1 MLAQNITRK
10 ILWVD
15 DEIDALKPH
24 ILLLREKS
32 YDVTPVSNGTDAIS
46 LLKESYYDAV
56 LLDQVMPGQDGMETL
71 DQIREIDPILPVIM
85 VTQGSEDQ
93 LIDDA
98 LGKRVSDFLVKPI
111 GVAQIASTLKRVL
124 DQTNIIEA
132 QVPRNY
138 THDFNQIRASK
149 DANPDWRRWIEIY
162 LKLLEW
168 DQELNHLAQ
177 TGLEET
183 HLEQK
188 KECNA
193 LFSDYVQEN
202 YLRWLQ
208 GEDSPVLSVD
218 VVDKFVIPHLRE
230 ERQVY
235 LIVVDCLRLDHWM
248 AIEPILQSYFYIDRD
263 YYFSILPSATLYSRN
278 AIFSGL
284 FPQEIAERF
293 PQYWQ
298 EDATDETST
307 NRYERQLLQLQL
319 QRAGIKLKPGLKY
332 FKIFDTKGGN
342 EFIRQVS
349 SFDRISLSALVVNF
363 IDMLT
368 HQRSQSDILQ
378 QIAPDESAFQSL
390 TKSWFAHS
398 TLFEILKII
407 SKQDA
412 VIVLTSDHGSVLC
425 NRPSRAYGNRETST
439 SLRFKVGTNLGCDT
453 NQAIYIDDPKR
464 YRLPADNSSKNYIIA
479 KEDYYFVYP
488 NQFNEYTRQFRGG
501 FQHGGISTGELIIPV
516 VTMTPREQS

>member
-1 MLAQNITRK
+1 MQNIMHK
-10 ILWVD
+10 ILWID

-24 ILLLREKS
+24 ILFLREKS
-32 YDVTPVSNGTDAIS
+32 YEITPVSNGEDAIS
-46 LLKESYYDAV
+46 LLKESHYDAI
-56 LLDQVMPGQDGMETL
+56 LLDQVMPGQDGMTTL
-71 DQIREIDPILPVIM
+71 DRIREVAPILPVVM
-85 VTQGSEDQ
+85 VTQSSDDQ
-93 LIDDA
+93 LINEA
-98 LGKRVSDFLVKPI
+98 LGKRISDFLVKPI
-111 GVAQIASTLKRVL
+111 GGAQIASTLKRVL
-124 DQTNIIEA
+124 DQTRIIEG

-138 THDFNQIRASK
+138 TQDFNQIRITKEAGP
-149 DANPDWRRWIEIY
+149 NWWMWIEIY

-168 DQELNHLAQ
+168 DLEFDQLAQ
-177 TGLEET
+177 TGLKET

-188 KECNA
+188 KECNG
-193 LFSDYVQEN
+193 LFSNYVQEN
-202 YLRWLQ
+202 YRRWLQ

-230 ERQVY
+230 KRQVY

-248 AIEPILQSYFYIDRD
+248 AIEPLLQPYFYIDRD

-278 AIFSGL
+278 ALFSGL

-298 EDATDETST
+298 EDSEDETST
-307 NRYERQLLQLQL
+307 NRYERQLLQLQI
-319 QRAGIKLKPGLKY
+319 QRAGIKLKPGLRY
-332 FKIFDTKGGN
+332 FKIFDVRGGN

-349 SFDRISLSALVVNF
+349 SVDRVSLSALLVNF
-363 IDMLT
+363 IDILT

-398 TLFEILKII
+398 ALFEILKIVAA
-407 SKQDA
+407 QD
-412 VIVLTSDHGSVLC
+412 VTIILTSDHGSVLC
-425 NRPSRAYGNRETST
+425 NRPSRAFGNRETST
-439 SLRFKVGTNLGCDT
+439 SLRFKVGTNLGCDMD
-453 NQAIYIDDPKR
+453 QAIYIDKPKQ
-464 YRLPADNSSKNYIIA
+464 YRLPAENSSKNYIIA

-488 NQFNEYTRQFRGG
+488 NQFNEYARQFRGG

>member
-56 LLDQVMPGQDGMETL
+56 LLDQVMPGQDGMATL
-71 DQIREIDPILPVIM
+71 DRIREINPILPVIM

-149 DANPDWRRWIEIY
+149 DANPDWRKWIEIY

-168 DQELNHLAQ
+168 DRELNRLAQ

-208 GEDSPVLSVD
+208 GEDSPILSVD
-218 VVDKFVIPHLRE
+218 VVDKFVIPH
-230 ERQVY
+230 V
-235 LIVVDCLRLDHWM
+235 
-248 AIEPILQSYFYIDRD
+248 
-263 YYFSILPSATLYSRN
+263 RN
-278 AIFSGL
+278 ARCI
-284 FPQEIAERF
+284 
-293 PQYWQ
+293 
-298 EDATDETST
+298 
-307 NRYERQLLQLQL
+307 
-319 QRAGIKLKPGLKY
+319 
-332 FKIFDTKGGN
+332 
-342 EFIRQVS
+342 
-349 SFDRISLSALVVNF
+349 
-363 IDMLT
+363 
-368 HQRSQSDILQ
+368 
-378 QIAPDESAFQSL
+378 
-390 TKSWFAHS
+390 
-398 TLFEILKII
+398 
-407 SKQDA
+407 
-412 VIVLTSDHGSVLC
+412 
-425 NRPSRAYGNRETST
+425 
-439 SLRFKVGTNLGCDT
+439 
-453 NQAIYIDDPKR
+453 
-464 YRLPADNSSKNYIIA
+464 
-479 KEDYYFVYP
+479 
-488 NQFNEYTRQFRGG
+488 
-501 FQHGGISTGELIIPV
+501 
-516 VTMTPREQS
+516 